1 VTLLCF
7 PTLLAAFEK
16 PPAPAPTFKKS
27 QRPNRISFLLSS
39 LFLFPLIDTMTEHVM
54 PPHPGLDNVDLD
66 GLKHKC
72 PAFATGCPYA
82 KIEEVESLAVSFGEL
97 SKW

>member
-1 VTLLCF
+1 
-7 PTLLAAFEK
+7 
-16 PPAPAPTFKKS
+16 
-27 QRPNRISFLLSS
+27 
-39 LFLFPLIDTMTEHVM
+39 MTEHVM